1 MDQQQNSEMPE
12 SKSDEPTLFLI
23 GDPNSGAESGE
34 IDVVFVHGWLG
45 SVNGTW
51 TWEGKDN
58 KEEFYWPLELWN
70 DLNTKVCSAR
80 VWVLGYNAPLREK
93 NLPKFARRFLN
104 RFLPKVEETLRGEQT
119 DIQLS
124 LKQRA
129 EFLCQG
135 LLEGD
140 DRLGDRP
147 IVFVAHSLGGLMV
160 KAMLER
166 EWISRGDKSRILS
179 QTKAVVFLG
188 TPHSGSSLANLA
200 ETLAKGAISGTGM
213 LGMALA
219 TSLGAPMLFP
229 GCSVG
234 NKLAK
239 WILGP
244 SATTKSLKDDN
255 PELFDLMR
263 SYRKIARE
271 RSIETLPCF
280 ETVRYKG
287 TIVVSQSSA
296 DPGLGDSVAIMGA
309 DHATICKPSSGDSP
323 VYRMVRWVIVRA
335 ATKAQRA
342 TNVRCSMN
350 QAIAVLRMMRA
361 SRFPMLPRFVW
372 RRVYSPN

>member
-1 MDQQQNSEMPE
+1 M
-12 SKSDEPTLFLI
+12 
-23 GDPNSGAESGE
+23 
-34 IDVVFVHGWLG
+34 
-45 SVNGTW
+45 
-51 TWEGKDN
+51 
-58 KEEFYWPLELWN
+58 
-70 DLNTKVCSAR
+70 
-80 VWVLGYNAPLREK
+80 
-93 NLPKFARRFLN
+93 
-104 RFLPKVEETLRGEQT
+104 RGEQT

-200 ETLAKGAISGTGM
+200 ETLAQGAISGTGM

-219 TSLGAPMLFP
+219 NSLGSPMSIP
-229 GCSVG
+229 GDSVG

-244 SATTKSLKDDN
+244 SATTESLKDDN
-255 PELFDLMR
+255 PELFDLMK
-263 SYRKIARE
+263 SYRAISRE
-271 RSIETLPCF
+271 RSIETLSYF
-280 ETVRYKG
+280 ETMNYMGVA
-287 TIVVSQSSA
+287 IVVSQSSA
-296 DPGLGDSVAIMGA
+296 DPGLVDAALYSQFDIDKLVLIAWRKYRLEQALLDDDGITRGRIDDLVAKIRTMAEVSLLAGL
-309 DHATICKPSSGDSP
+309 SS
-323 VYRMVRWVIVRA
+323 
-335 ATKAQRA
+335 
-342 TNVRCSMN
+342 N
-350 QAIAVLRMMRA
+350 
-361 SRFPMLPRFVW
+361 
-372 RRVYSPN
+372 RRQ